1 MNPSLN
7 STNTSE
13 SDPSEINVDW
23 EPQAWV
29 YFLWVA
35 VGHHVYCKIGYSKS
49 PGSRYRQ
56 ILGGLPEQPFKMHL
70 LPCLSV
76 RQAQLF
82 EALLHDLLK
91 NYKTRGEWFTH
102 PNVKHFSDV
111 LQSKVQVIFDLF
123 DSFGYEP
130 DSETIDLDGLR
141 PVLYENGFVS
151 HLYDPSESEGVGE

>member
-1 MNPSLN
+1 
-7 STNTSE
+7 
-13 SDPSEINVDW
+13 
-23 EPQAWV
+23 
-29 YFLWVA
+29 
-35 VGHHVYCKIGYSKS
+35 
-49 PGSRYRQ
+49 
-56 ILGGLPEQPFKMHL
+56 MHL

-91 NYKTRGEWFTH
+91 NHKTRGEWFTH

-130 DSETIDLDGLR
+130 DSETIDLEGLR

-151 HLYDPSESEGVGE
+151 HLYDPSEGDGVGEKLALVSSR